1 MSSVR
6 RASVPVDVPAAGLE
20 GRARLGVWM
29 LVGYGLLLAL
39 STLTHQPD
47 PTTDFAGYA
56 DYVTTSTFLASHL
69 AASIAGAGLGILG
82 AIALA
87 VVAHARSP
95 RQTEAG
101 LAAWILGQCGVVA
114 VFGVAAFAQPALG
127 RAFLGGAEQAAR
139 SLESDVYG
147 TPLIA
152 TAALG
157 LLLFITGAVLLARA
171 AHHIT
176 GVPRWATHT
185 LWGSTAVFVVS
196 GFTFPIV
203 QPVAGLAF
211 AGASAAIAMALRPT
225 RAMPAADLGR
235 P

>member
-1 MSSVR
+1 MSSVQ
-6 RASVPVDVPAAGLE
+6 RAAAPVGASSSGLE
-20 GRARLGVWM
+20 TRARLGVWA
-29 LVGYGLLLAL
+29 LVAYGLLLAL

-47 PTTDFAGYA
+47 PTTAFADYA
-56 DYVTTSTFLASHL
+56 DYVTTPTFLVSHL

-95 RQTEAG
+95 RQAEAG

-127 RAFLGGAEQAAR
+127 RAFLDGAEQTAR
-139 SLESDVYG
+139 SLEGDIYG

-157 LLLFITGAVLLARA
+157 LLLFITGTVLLARA

-176 GVPRWATHT
+176 DVPRWATHT
-185 LWGSTAVFVVS
+185 LWGSTAVFVLS

-211 AGASAAIAMALRPT
+211 AGASAAIAMALRPSN
-225 RAMPAADLGR
+225 AVADAGDGQN
-235 P
+235 